1 MLSTVA
7 MLVMVHPPPG
17 VVVPVAHHA
26 RVRVV
31 VDVVSRV
38 HPGVQLLLNLPH
50 ILSTS
55 GVKGSDVGVLSLT
68 VTYLQT
74 TELS

>member
-1 MLSTVA
+1 MT
-7 MLVMVHPPPG
+7 MLVMIHPPPG

-55 GVKGSDVGVLSLT
+55 GEKICGVEGLSAT
-68 VTYLQT
+68 VTY
-74 TELS
+74 SS